1 MPKRKQRD
9 AKAEVLREQGV
20 LNPHPEDVD
29 EPLFR
34 ERPFFDPRDLV
45 QLRYEMLRAVSEDRR
60 PVSEVTARFGC
71 SRPTYY
77 KARDDF
83 KAEGVIGLLPRKR
96 GPQSGHKLT
105 DEVLDFVAEQL
116 QADRLLP
123 GADLAERVRRR
134 FGVEV
139 HASSIRRA
147 LSRRKKRGG

>member
-34 ERPFFDPRDLV
+34 ERSFFDPRDLV

-77 KARDDF
+77 KARGDF
-83 KAEGVIGLLPRKR
+83 EAEGVIGLLPRKR
-96 GPQSGHKLT
+96 GPRRAHKLSAPVMEFINELLSGDPT
-105 DEVLDFVAEQL
+105 LVASEL
-116 QADRLLP
+116 VD
-123 GADLAERVRRR
+123 RVRKR
-134 FGVEV
+134 FRLSV
-139 HASSIRRA
+139 HPRSVQRA
-147 LSRRKKRGG
+147 LEREKRGL